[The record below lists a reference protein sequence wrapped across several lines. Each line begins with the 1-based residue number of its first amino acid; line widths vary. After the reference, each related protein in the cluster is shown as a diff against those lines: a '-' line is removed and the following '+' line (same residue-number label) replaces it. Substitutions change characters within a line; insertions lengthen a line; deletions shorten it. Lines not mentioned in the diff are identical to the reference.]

1 MKKTC
6 FRGAAFLLGLTAMS
20 QVLSG
25 CQAMDGIPPQTMRSI
40 SQPLS
45 RSDFLLNTF
54 ITITLYDTD
63 DASILDD
70 CFSLCKDYE
79 NLFSKTLETSEI
91 YKLNHRESEEQTFT
105 VSADTAALIEKGLYY
120 SRLSGGAFDITI
132 EPLSSLWNFTDG
144 RHVIP
149 PEEEIR
155 EAAEKVGY
163 ENVKLEGDT
172 LTFLSPDTSLDLGGI
187 AKGYIA
193 DRIKDYLLDAG
204 VKSAVINLGGN
215 VLCVGNRPDGTPF
228 HVALQKPFAEK
239 RETFETLAIDGLSVV
254 VSGVYERHFIVD
266 GKNYHHLLDPKTGWP
281 YDNGLISTAII
292 SENSADGDA
301 LSTACFALGLE
312 KGMELADSLDGVY
325 AIFITDGYEVYYSEG
340 AEEFLLRE

>member
-1 MKKTC
+1 M
-6 FRGAAFLLGLTAMS
+6 
-20 QVLSG
+20 
-25 CQAMDGIPPQTMRSI
+25 
-40 SQPLS
+40 
-45 RSDFLLNTF
+45 
-54 ITITLYDTD
+54 
-63 DASILDD
+63 
-70 CFSLCKDYE
+70 
-79 NLFSKTLETSEI
+79 
-91 YKLNHRESEEQTFT
+91 
-105 VSADTAALIEKGLYY
+105 
-120 SRLSGGAFDITI
+120 
-132 EPLSSLWNFTDG
+132 
-144 RHVIP
+144 
-149 PEEEIR
+149 
-155 EAAEKVGY
+155 
-163 ENVKLEGDT
+163 
-172 LTFLSPDTSLDLGGI
+172 
-187 AKGYIA
+187 
-193 DRIKDYLLDAG
+193 
-204 VKSAVINLGGN
+204 KSAVINLGGN

-292 SENSADGDA
+292 SESSADGDA